1 MKQLSRNFRLATM
14 VGLMMAMSDASVAG
28 NTNVD
33 GAVVPSADP
42 AGVAATDR
50 AVAAEEANPAN
61 PHADQNAANA
71 GQGAGNNNAAPVY
84 TSGAPTVLSVEEQ
97 EAKDKKDAADKA
109 TLFEGIKAKFNNL
122 VDIRETNFNFRT
134 VKDAKTGIETKRPT
148 VALPVPVPSL
158 EGIVEILSKGPGKEV
173 DLLVEAVTAVILEQ
187 AREYINEHE
196 EVNADNFPYE
206 MLSWETIANLP
217 KAERR
222 GGGIS
227 KEVWEDFA
235 KDYVEVMPGVTGK
248 KKESV
253 EMAAKVFVAKF
264 AGATTNKPVLKLLQQ
279 QLAVYASNTTQGEQ
293 FAPCI
298 EFLMNKLEKLLN
310 TDETN
315 LLLAL

>member
-1 MKQLSRNFRLATM
+1 MLM
-14 VGLMMAMSDASVAG
+14 GLMMAAGEGSAGGSVAG

-71 GQGAGNNNAAPVY
+71 GQGAGNNNAAPVF
-84 TSGAPTVLSVEEQ
+84 TSGLVAPTVLSAEEQ

>member
-1 MKQLSRNFRLATM
+1 MKYLSRNNHFALAAI
-14 VGLMMAMSDASVAG
+14 LMMAADIGSAGGSAVAE

-33 GAVVPSADP
+33 GEVIPSAGGVPSANAP
-42 AGVAATDR
+42 A
-50 AVAAEEANPAN
+50 
-61 PHADQNAANA
+61 
-71 GQGAGNNNAAPVY
+71 
-84 TSGAPTVLSVEEQ
+84 LSTEEQ
-97 EAKDKKDAADKA
+97 AAKDKKDAEDKEVLL
-109 TLFEGIKAKFNNL
+109 TSIKAKFNNL
-122 VDIRETNFNFRT
+122 VDIRETNFGFRT
-134 VKDAKTGIETKRPT
+134 VKNEVKDPETGAKSTIETKRAT
-148 VALPVPVPSL
+148 VSIPVPVPSL
-158 EGIVEILSKGPGKEV
+158 EGVIEILSGGPGKQV
-173 DLLVEAVTAVILEQ
+173 DLLLEAVTGVILEQ

-206 MLSWETIANLP
+206 MLSWEAIANLP

-227 KEVWEDFA
+227 KELWEDFA

-279 QLAVYASNTTQGEQ
+279 QLAVYATNTTQGEAL
-293 FAPCI
+293 APCI
-298 EFLMNKLEKLLN
+298 EFLMNKIEKLLN